1 MLTNLP
7 TYGLSCW
14 SSQGR
19 IPRHQMLND
28 IIYCSLASANI
39 PSGLEPSGLYRA
51 DGTCPDGVIV
61 SPWSNG
67 KFLVWHVIFVDTFC
81 TSRKCVSTKEAEEA
95 AALTEKEKV
104 RKYVHLDR
112 VYLFQPVAVGI
123 CGSVGLCRLIALSTR
138 PRLQAVVSNWR
149 APVFH
154 LPASVAFHG
163 HPDGELLLCIE
174 HSGAS
179 RTPGY
184 CQHVVNAWATADV
197 WDTAASEKCI
207 DCWPSRQDPSRCTY
221 LAAKDT
227 NDELSSSIQADT
239 TLEVLPTTSVT
250 VTCLVSSPLF
260 TAAPW
265 LQMYADY
272 CLTQWGLDGPSV
284 AHAIHQAYAWDHS
297 LAKKPFPTPFWQGL

>member
-1 MLTNLP
+1 
-7 TYGLSCW
+7 
-14 SSQGR
+14 
-19 IPRHQMLND
+19 MLND
-28 IIYCSLASANI
+28 IIYCSLASVNI

-51 DGTCPDGVIV
+51 DGTCPDGVTA

-123 CGSVGLCRLIALSTR
+123 CGSVGLCRLISLSTR

-163 HPDGELLLCIE
+163 HPDGELLLCDG

-184 CQHVVNAWATADV
+184 CQRVVNA
-197 WDTAASEKCI
+197 
-207 DCWPSRQDPSRCTY
+207 
-221 LAAKDT
+221 
-227 NDELSSSIQADT
+227 
-239 TLEVLPTTSVT
+239 
-250 VTCLVSSPLF
+250 
-260 TAAPW
+260 
-265 LQMYADY
+265 
-272 CLTQWGLDGPSV
+272 
-284 AHAIHQAYAWDHS
+284 
-297 LAKKPFPTPFWQGL
+297 